1 MYSENNVIKTM
12 MAMGRVFETCEVDA
26 EKFVEG
32 NNSAGVRLR
41 KAMQQIKNMA
51 QDVRVEVQRQKNSVT
66 V

>member
-12 MAMGRVFETCEVDA
+12 MAMGSVFESCEVDA

-41 KAMQQIKNMA
+41 KYMQQIKNMA
-51 QDVRVEVQRQKNSVT
+51 QDVRVEVQRQKNSVA